1 MAAYEQLSGSA
12 YKNAMN
18 HSLAVKQYSRSS
30 ADQESPL
37 AHELRPVEVL
47 QLTMGYL
54 VHHIMDLCD
63 GSDVNLAEWYHF
75 VWDRTRGIR
84 KDITQQELCCAR
96 SVQLVEQCARFHV
109 HCAARLVAEDVSV
122 FDDKINTENLTKC
135 LQTLKY
141 MYHDLRVKHNV
152 ACPNEAEFRAYIVL
166 LNLNDGNFMWEVQ
179 QLHSEIQ
186 QSRQI
191 KFAISVYSALDKN
204 NYVRFFKLVQ
214 STSYLNACILLR
226 YFNQVRYRA
235 LLTII
240 KCFTSRPPWTTYP
253 LEELYKTLALED
265 RPNTV
270 AFVEYH
276 GLPINPEGTQV
287 ILDRVKFQEP
297 SMPFTLERAFNLVE
311 SKRQCSV
318 GEIVCSTSL
327 PTKLYETHIPHDS
340 FEDNG
345 YLKLNELPKDFQK
358 TYQKFLTPTGLF
370 IDADKPLKTEEPVSV
385 QPTNKFS
392 FSTPVGTFEQSCKPE
407 EIPHIKPKGS
417 FIFSLPIQCD
427 NDSINIKSDKP
438 DGETALSIFST
449 GRTKHLLEQE
459 ESRSQSP
466 LLFQSKPESSC
477 IKPNFWAGNYTSK
490 SIFGNVK
497 NAENDPMPIIAAPV
511 KEKAETGGFSFVPSN
526 RLPFTPIPKFTPP
539 IVTTATASQPVEH
552 ILPAI
557 SVISKV
563 PEKDHTKEL
572 LEKERKMK
580 EELVKRYNEV
590 KEREAAKKLEEEEL
604 KRKLEL
610 LHKKEELKRQELE
623 IEHQRAQL
631 LKMKRIKSDVKI
643 TLDKMINTVEQDMI
657 KNRLNEIS
665 KTIKTRKLMTFAQK
679 WRSLAGVSKKKRK
692 NFFDNSVW
700 VSSRSVSAEAQELYT
715 SSQGLTLLD
724 MKRYRIGTAQNLKLR
739 KVQIIKPIDIYQL
752 VWKILFEKLYT
763 NNDSFNLNLYWKI
776 GISIPQAAE
785 VEYGLNRLEN
795 HLNLAL
801 QWSDTDF
808 GRMSVKRIK
817 SNNGGSLSYCVKHA
831 LKFEE
836 SFNGLAFINIEDE
849 MTQSTLKR
857 FNSLVERQ
865 RRHGLKTPLP
875 LVIIL
880 IKYKNNNFETADLFA
895 QQLKI
900 DALVKDRLL
909 ATYKIF
915 YCTDSN
921 FVLILSDA
929 VQFLAENYDD
939 CNSTLEMNEMG
950 MILRNC
956 LSEELCYRLQ
966 SSALLNKRFNIL
978 LRNPNI
984 LINLYNEGLAYVL
997 DVLFD
1002 RSVYIASD
1010 FPEEFRSFLGTE
1022 GQRILLPCTY
1032 EYFPEYWKNIP
1043 YLQKLRNFIKTLILP
1058 KFEFVWPPKNQEQ
1071 LQEILSKYCTN
1082 VFNKD
1087 VKNIVYKI
1095 LSILFK
1101 KMYNAEDVHELQ
1113 CLSWLDI
1120 IQVIVTEKINS
1131 LQLFDTTYG
1140 VYTLVYRLD
1149 EMNKYRKS
1157 LWWFHLPEIQQHI
1170 RKVQLLEEECDTEPE
1185 IIEEDDC
1192 VEMDLDA
1199 TLSIVR
1205 KNEEERDRKYGEFK
1219 EWSVMIQ
1226 DLEESMEIQKK
1237 ILLKF
1242 EETAKRALEY

>member
-1 MAAYEQLSGSA
+1 
-12 YKNAMN
+12 MN

-54 VHHIMDLCD
+54 VHRIMDLCD
-63 GSDVNLAEWYHF
+63 GNDVNLAEWYHF

-179 QLHSEIQ
+179 QLHSDIQ
-186 QSRQI
+186 QSPQI
-191 KFAISVYSALDKN
+191 KFAIAVHSALDKN
-204 NYVRFFKLVQ
+204 NYVRFFKLVK

-276 GLPINPEGTQV
+276 GLPLNPEGTHV
-287 ILDRVKFQEP
+287 ILDRAKFQEP
-297 SMPFTLERAFNLVE
+297 SMPFTLERAFNVVE

-318 GEIVCSTSL
+318 GEIVCGTAL
-327 PTKLYETHIPHDS
+327 PVRFYETHIPHDS
-340 FEDNG
+340 FQDSSG

-358 TYQKFLTPTGLF
+358 TYHKFLAHAGLL
-370 IDADKPLKTEEPVSV
+370 IDDADEPTKIEEPVAAV
-385 QPTNKFS
+385 QPTKQFS
-392 FSTPVGTFEQSCKPE
+392 FSNPVGMMFAKSYKPE
-407 EIPHIKPKGS
+407 EIPDIKPKGS
-417 FIFSLPIQCD
+417 FTFSLPIKCD
-427 NDSINIKSDKP
+427 DDSMSIKNDEP
-438 DGETALSIFST
+438 DGEAALSIFCT
-449 GRTKHLLEQE
+449 AGKTKHLQQKE

-466 LLFQSKPESSC
+466 LLFQSKSEPPSST
-477 IKPNFWAGNYTSK
+477 KSGFWAGNFASK

-497 NAENDPMPIIAAPV
+497 SAATNVLVLPIVAAAPV
-511 KEKAETGGFSFVPSN
+511 EEKATTGGFSFVP
-526 RLPFTPIPKFTPP
+526 KFTPP
-539 IVTTATASQPVEH
+539 IIVTTASQLLEPSSVV
-552 ILPAI
+552 PAI
-557 SVISKV
+557 SNV
-563 PEKDHTKEL
+563 PEKDNTKEL

-580 EELVKRYNEV
+580 EELVRRYNEA
-590 KEREAAKKLEEEEL
+590 KEREAAKKLEEKKEL

-610 LHKKEELKRQELE
+610 LRKKEELKRQQLE
-623 IEHQRAQL
+623 IEHQRTEL
-631 LKMKRIKSDVKI
+631 LKMKRIKSDVRI
-643 TLDKMINTVEQDMI
+643 VLQTLIDTVEQDMI
-657 KNRLNEIS
+657 KNRLKEIS
-665 KTIKTRKLMTFAQK
+665 NNIKTRKLMTFAQK
-679 WRSLAGVSKKKRK
+679 WRSLAGLSRKKRK
-692 NFFDNSVW
+692 NFFDNPVW

-715 SSQGLTLLD
+715 PSQGLTLHD
-724 MKRYRIGTAQNLKLR
+724 MKRYRLGTAQNVKLR
-739 KVQIIKPIDIYQL
+739 QVQITKPIDIYQL

-763 NNDSFNLNLYWKI
+763 NNDNFNLNLYWKI
-776 GISIPQAAE
+776 GVSIPRADE
-785 VEYGLNRLEN
+785 VQYGLNRLEN

-801 QWSDTDF
+801 QWSDTEF

-817 SNNGGSLSYCVKHA
+817 SNNGGSLNYCVKHA
-831 LKFEE
+831 LQFEE
-836 SFNGLAFINIEDE
+836 TFNGLVFINIDNEV
-849 MTQSTLKR
+849 THSTLNR
-857 FNSLVERQ
+857 FNSLVER
-865 RRHGLKTPLP
+865 RRRYELKTPLP

-880 IKYKNNNFETADLFA
+880 IKYRNNHSEAAHLFA
-895 QQLKI
+895 QQLKM

-909 ATYKIF
+909 TTYKVF
-915 YCTDSN
+915 CCNDSD
-921 FVLILSDA
+921 FVSTLSD
-929 VQFLAENYDD
+929 VFQFLAENYDNY
-939 CNSTLEMNEMG
+939 CSSMLEMNEMG

-984 LINLYNEGLAYVL
+984 LINLYNEGLTYML
-997 DVLFD
+997 DIMFD
-1002 RSVYIASD
+1002 KSVYNAPD
-1010 FPEEFRSFLGTE
+1010 FPEEFQSFLGTE
-1022 GQRILLPCTY
+1022 GRRILLPCTY

-1043 YLQKLRNFIKTLILP
+1043 YLQKLRNIIKSLILP

-1071 LQEILSKYCTN
+1071 LQEVLCKYCTK

-1087 VKNIVYKI
+1087 AENIVYKI
-1095 LSILFK
+1095 LSIVFK
-1101 KMYNAEDVHELQ
+1101 KISNTDVNELQ
-1113 CLSWLDI
+1113 FISCLD
-1120 IQVIVTEKINS
+1120 VIKVIATEKINS

-1140 VYTLVYRLD
+1140 VYTLVYRVD
-1149 EMNKYRKS
+1149 EMNQYRKS
-1157 LWWFHLPEIQQHI
+1157 PWWFQLPEIQLHI
-1170 RKVQLLEEECDTEPE
+1170 RRVQLLGEEVECYTEPE
-1185 IIEEDDC
+1185 VIEEDDS
-1192 VEMDLDA
+1192 EEEIDLDA
-1199 TLSIVR
+1199 TLSIAR
-1205 KNEEERDRKYGEFK
+1205 KHEEERDRKYGQYK
-1219 EWSVMIQ
+1219 EWTAMLL